1 MPIKGLKPRFSI
13 LGHIKSGGRKLVKVR
28 GQERRIPEKYDH
40 FIITKSERDDVNF
53 VIDDELMAKLVKYD
67 KQPDGKL
74 RHMVVFL
81 PFDDIDENLLTT
93 LAVYD
98 GNGVRCR
105 GDGES
110 AEYIDPKTQETK
122 KVQCPCRMLRIGL
135 DGSRVEDR
143 PNHDYLTPDIQRG
156 QVCKTH
162 GLLRVMIAEAKTMG
176 GVHIYRTTSSNSIR
190 QLLASMAH
198 IQELTG
204 GHLSYIPIELSIKPK
219 RVKPEASQGYQ
230 TVFVVDLTYSAAPIE
245 FLNDVAKQAQ
255 LRASMRQRIAAKEI
269 AVLPAPGFED
279 PEEQRDIAE
288 EYLATDALED
298 DGSVIDGDGEEVAP
312 AKQEAAPKP
321 KQEKRQ
327 ETKPPAPKRGDKSE
341 VEGVPCTF
349 DGDKWVPD
357 HYPPADDAP
366 PPPTDNDA
374 PPEAKTEE
382 APSSDDAKDPPSAPE
397 DQLEMD
403 QELSQEIAGKFP
415 KVDRSKPE
423 GADESFASK
432 ELRRSWIA
440 TAKKQGYTEA
450 ELRAWIKD
458 LWDASSSAMLQA
470 WQVTTMTEQLER
482 KAATK

>member
-13 LGHIKSGGRKLVKVR
+13 LGHIKSGGRKMVKVR
-28 GQERRIPEKYDH
+28 GQERRIPEKYDY
-40 FIITKSERDDVNF
+40 FLVTKSERDDINF
-53 VIDDELMAKLVKYD
+53 VIDDDLMAKLSKYD
-67 KQPDGKL
+67 KQPDNKI
-74 RHMVVFL
+74 RRMVIFL

-105 GDGES
+105 GDGET
-110 AEYIDPKTQETK
+110 AEYIDPQTQKTK

-135 DGSRVEDR
+135 DDSRVEDR

-204 GHLSYIPIELSIKPK
+204 GQLAYIPLELSIKPK

-230 TVFVVDLTYSAAPIE
+230 TVFVVDLTYSAAPLQ

-255 LRASMRQRIAAKEI
+255 LRASMRNRIAAKEI

-298 DGSVIDGDGEEVAP
+298 DGSIIDGEGEEVASSQP
-312 AKQEAAPKP
+312 KSAPPP
-321 KQEKRQ
+321 KQ

-341 VEGVPCTF
+341 VNGIACTF
-349 DGDKWVPD
+349 DGNKWVPD
-357 HYPPADDAP
+357 SYPPADED
-366 PPPTDNDA
+366 PPTPSDADA
-374 PPEAKTEE
+374 PPETKAAE
-382 APSSDDAKDPPSAPE
+382 APTPERSEATPPAPA
-397 DQLEMD
+397 DQQRLDEQPPVEMN
-403 QELSQEIAGKFP
+403 GKFP
-415 KVDRSKPE
+415 VVSTDAPE
-423 GADESFASK
+423 NPDESAASK
-432 ELRRSWIA
+432 DVRKAFIDAGHTAGYTDMELRQWIKELWKVES
-440 TAKKQGYTEA
+440 TAKLKT
-450 ELRAWIKD
+450 
-458 LWDASSSAMLQA
+458 
-470 WQVTTMTEQLER
+470 WQVTAMTAQLNR
-482 KAATK
+482 KAASK